1 MSLKHIFRE
10 YFKIGTSVSGRN
22 VASEQAREELQK
34 HYNSITAEN
43 IMKPMFFLDAQK
55 NIEEPEKY
63 NLEPALN
70 FELYRKFLDFA
81 KENNLPV
88 RGHVLVWHSQT
99 PIWFFKE
106 NYTDNFEAP
115 WASKETML
123 ARMEHVIKEV
133 LNFVQTEYPGL
144 IYAWDVVNE
153 AVEEKD
159 ELGWRQKSG
168 WYQTMGEE
176 FILHAFRFARKYAAE
191 GVKLFY
197 NDYNTSLP
205 FKRDFICEH
214 VLKPL
219 VAENLVDGM
228 GMQSHLVL
236 GGHSLADY
244 EKALHKY
251 GSFGLE
257 INITELDIHATDPSE
272 EGMKK
277 LADTYGELFRILV
290 SAKKKGL
297 ANVTS
302 VTFWG
307 MKDDES
313 WLTGFR
319 KEKSYPLLFDDNYG
333 EKAAYHAVVK
343 VVEEV

>member
-1 MSLKHIFRE
+1 MSLKQIFKE

-22 VASEQAREELQK
+22 MESERAKEELKK

-43 IMKPMFFLDAQK
+43 IMKPMFYLDAQK
-55 NIEEPEKY
+55 NMEDPAQY
-63 NLEPALN
+63 NLKPALN

-81 KENNLPV
+81 KENGMSV

-99 PIWFFKE
+99 PLWFFKE
-106 NYTDNFEAP
+106 NYADKFEAP
-115 WASKETML
+115 WADKETML

-133 LNFVQTEYPGL
+133 LTFVQTEYPGL

-153 AVEEKD
+153 AVEERD
-159 ELGWRQKSG
+159 EQGWRQKSG

-176 FILHAFRFARKYAAE
+176 FLIHAFRFARKYAAE
-191 GVKLFY
+191 GVTLCY

-214 VLKPL
+214 ILKPL
-219 VAENLVDGM
+219 VAEGLVDGM

-236 GGHSLADY
+236 GGHSLKEY
-244 EKALHKY
+244 EEALHTY
-251 GSFGLE
+251 GKFGLE
-257 INITELDIHATDPSE
+257 INITELDVHIADPSE

-277 LADTYGELFRILV
+277 LADYYGELFRILV
-290 SAKKKGL
+290 NAKKKGL

-319 KEKSYPLLFDDNYG
+319 KEKSYPMLFGDNY
-333 EKAAYHAVVK
+333 EKKAAYHAVVK
-343 VVEEV
+343 AVEEM